1 MTAPGWIAALV
12 RDFGR
17 AAGLSDFAL
26 NARGV
31 AAVSFENGL
40 SLRFE
45 FAEEALTVAVT
56 VPVLLDPA
64 QARTLLAYAHPDAR
78 FGMRVRTGYLV
89 GRGRAVFAI
98 RLDEREATLPV
109 ANHAFDTLWHIAQEF
124 GGLR

>member
-1 MTAPGWIAALV
+1 MMAPGWIAALV

-26 NARGV
+26 NERGV

-56 VPVLLDPA
+56 VSALLDPA
-64 QARTLLAYAHPDAR
+64 QARVLLAYAHPDAR
-78 FGMRVRTGYLV
+78 LGFRLRTGYLA
-89 GRGRAVFAI
+89 RSGRAVFAVALAG
-98 RLDEREATLPV
+98 RDVTLPSINAV
-109 ANHAFDTLWHIAQEF
+109 FALLWRIALEF
-124 GGLR
+124 GGAS

>member
-1 MTAPGWIAALV
+1 MTAPGWISALV

-17 AAGLSDFAL
+17 AAGLANFTL
-26 NARGV
+26 NERGV

-45 FAEEALTVAVT
+45 FAGEALTIAVT
-56 VPVLLDPA
+56 APVILDPA

-78 FGMRVRTGYLV
+78 FGMRVRTGYLAR
-89 GRGRAVFAI
+89 RGRAVFAI

-109 ANHAFDTLWHIAQEF
+109 VNRAFDVLWHVAQEF
-124 GGLR
+124 GGQR

>member
-26 NARGV
+26 NERGV

-56 VPVLLDPA
+56 VPALLDPA
-64 QARTLLAYAHPDAR
+64 QARVLLAYAHPDAR
-78 FGMRVRTGYLV
+78 FGMRVRTGYLA

-109 ANHAFDTLWHIAQEF
+109 VNRAFDVLWHVAQEF